1 MNVFKE
7 ELALSLIIEN
17 IKLNAIDAQI
27 DMYNMFGQQAAQTTP
42 QSTVN
47 PMNDFEVVS
56 PPDDSIS
63 SLAFSP
69 AYVSQNLLVAGS
81 WDSHVRCWEVEKTG
95 KTVAK
100 AMQSMT
106 GPILD
111 VCWSDDGTKVFM
123 ASCDQMVKCWDLAS
137 NQSIQVAAH
146 DAPVK
151 TCHWIKGSSY
161 SCLMTG
167 SWDKTLKFWD
177 LRTPTPMLTL
187 NLPEKCYCAA
197 VEYPIAVVG
206 TAGRWFLTY
215 KLEGQPTELSRKDS
229 IVNFQSRCVAIYR
242 DKKKAPTSYAVGT
255 VAGCVGIKYLN
266 SPKDTFRYKCHRS
279 LNVTGKFQDINMV
292 NDLAF
297 HPVNGTL
304 ATVGG
309 DGTFGFWDINARTK
323 IKVSKTMGKPITSC
337 CFDRNGEFFAY
348 SVSYDWSKGH
358 EHYNPKMTNH
368 IFLRSCSED
377 LKLK

>member
-1 MNVFKE
+1 
-7 ELALSLIIEN
+7 
-17 IKLNAIDAQI
+17 
-27 DMYNMFGQQAAQTTP
+27 MYNMFGQQAAQTTP

-197 VEYPIAVVG
+197 VDYPIAVVG
-206 TAGRWFLTY
+206 TAKRWLLTY
-215 KLEGQPTELSRKDS
+215 KLQGQPTELRRIRTSFH
-229 IVNFQSRCVAIYR
+229 IQNRCVALHR
-242 DKKKAPTSYAVGT
+242 DQSNTPTVCAVGGT
-255 VAGCVGIKYLN
+255 KCRAAILYMNETN
-266 SPKDTFRYKCHRS
+266 SQFPYTFKCH
-279 LNVTGKFQDINMV
+279 NVRNEMGNFEGNYCV

-297 HPVNGTL
+297 HPVHGTL

-309 DGTFGFWDINARTK
+309 DGSFGFWNINARTK
-323 IKVSKTMGKPITSC
+323 LKESKTMGKPITSC

-348 SVSYDWSKGH
+348 SVSYDWSKGD
-358 EHYNPKMTNH
+358 EHFNPNMINR
-368 IFLRSCSED
+368 IFLRSCFLE
-377 LKLK
+377 LKP